1 MMKVIKY
8 VVSVGESLRHNT
20 PNEMQCSMF
29 CGGKR
34 CKYESGASWKKED
47 MALKGI
53 YSHWI
58 TENILAMARPN
69 SAQIESND
77 LIKQFNSNGIK
88 SIVNLQIPGEHSSCG
103 PKLKSSGFTYDP
115 NDFMKHK
122 IYHYNFAWKD
132 FGETSMTNLLDMVK
146 VLSFALKEGKV
157 AVHCHA
163 GLGRTGVLIA
173 CYLVYYL
180 RYLKYSI
187 IKFCQSIKGSLKK
200 FDF

>member
-1 MMKVIKY
+1 
-8 VVSVGESLRHNT
+8 
-20 PNEMQCSMF
+20 
-29 CGGKR
+29 
-34 CKYESGASWKKED
+34 

-58 TENILAMARPN
+58 TEDILAMSRPN
-69 SAQIESND
+69 TAQIESME
-77 LIKQFNSNGIK
+77 LIKQFRASGIK
-88 SIVNLQIPGEHSSCG
+88 SIINLQMPGEHASCG
-103 PKLKSSGFTYDP
+103 PKLQPSGFTYDP
-115 NDFMKHK
+115 NDFMKQK

-132 FGETSMTNLLDMVK
+132 FGDTSMTNLLDMVK

-180 RYLKYSI
+180 RLVPHHH
-187 IKFCQSIKGSLKK
+187 LKK
-200 FDF
+200 VYFIFYIDSESSPMMQSAM